1 MPRVVVVG
9 GGVAGLA
16 AAHRLKEVAP
26 ELDVTLVEAKDRL
39 GGTIRSERVDGYVID
54 RGPDSIITDKPS
66 ALKLAE
72 RLGLQER
79 IIRTQDAYR
88 GAYVVAHGRLV
99 PVPEGFA
106 LLAPSAWW
114 PLMSSSILS
123 WSGKLRAAGD
133 LVLPRGPEV
142 ADESLGGF
150 VARRLGPEM
159 LERLAQPMVGGIYG
173 TAPDVLSLEATMPR
187 FRTLERKNRSVAL
200 GLMRGVARM
209 KKSKGAKDHA
219 AMGARYGLFISFDG
233 GIEVLTDAIA
243 ERFAGEVRLDT
254 PVRALVRR
262 GDGFALK
269 LDEGRELL
277 ADGVILAT
285 AAHVSARLVEPE
297 DARLSQHLDAIP
309 YGSSVTVA
317 LAYRRDEIPHPLDAF
332 GFVVP
337 TLEGRNLMACTW
349 SSVKWPGRAPE
360 GMVLLRGFL
369 GGEGRDHAADL
380 DEESLLADCR
390 RELKRLMG
398 IVAEP
403 SLVRVD
409 RHREVMPRYR
419 VGHLVRAEQIEA
431 RVAALPRLELAGGF
445 TRGVGIPDSV
455 KSGEAAAESLA
466 AELA

>member
-1 MPRVVVVG
+1 
-9 GGVAGLA
+9 
-16 AAHRLKEVAP
+16 
-26 ELDVTLVEAKDRL
+26 
-39 GGTIRSERVDGYVID
+39 
-54 RGPDSIITDKPS
+54 
-66 ALKLAE
+66 
-72 RLGLQER
+72 
-79 IIRTQDAYR
+79 
-88 GAYVVAHGRLV
+88 
-99 PVPEGFA
+99 
-106 LLAPSAWW
+106 
-114 PLMSSSILS
+114 
-123 WSGKLRAAGD
+123 
-133 LVLPRGPEV
+133 
-142 ADESLGGF
+142 
-150 VARRLGPEM
+150 M

-209 KKSKGAKDHA
+209 KKSKRGKDHA

-243 ERFAGEVRLDT
+243 SRITEDVRLNA
-254 PVRALVRR
+254 PVRGLERR
-262 GDGFALK
+262 GQGFALR
-269 LDEGRELL
+269 LAEGDELL

-285 AAHVSARLVEPE
+285 AAHVSARLVECE

-317 LAYRRDEIPHPLDAF
+317 LAYRREEIPHPLDAF

-360 GMVLLRGFL
+360 GMVLLRCFL

-380 DEESLLADCR
+380 EEESLLADCR

-398 IVAEP
+398 IEAEP

-409 RHREVMPRYR
+409 RHRQVMPRYR

-445 TRGVGIPDSV
+445 TRGVGIPDSI